1 MNSKSLTRGL
11 IALPVAALVVGIA
24 VLGSTAFGG
33 STEVA
38 APAVNA
44 TTPVASA
51 GTVIP
56 GLAPTTTSRDWQEVQ
71 ASVARPSR
79 TRF

>member
-1 MNSKSLTRGL
+1 MNSKCLTRGL

-24 VLGSTAFGG
+24 ALGSTAFGG

-38 APAVNA
+38 APAVGSTA
-44 TTPVASA
+44 PAASA
-51 GTVIP
+51 GVVAP